1 MKEKEIIEATADA
14 VANHLPKTTS
24 AIDNVFSSIVN
35 VFDVLFT
42 PFQMAKIYKDSKLE
56 AFKNN
61 LENKISKIPEVDM
74 KDSVNLNIVG
84 PALEALKYTILED
97 ELRELFENLLAASI
111 DKREDVFPG
120 FVDVIRQLS
129 SDEAKL
135 LKQISLK
142 GTNYPLI
149 DLRYKLS
156 SNKGF
161 KEIIVNFTDLGDGVC
176 EKPELVSAYLNELEK
191 FGIISIEEDTY
202 LTDQSLYDHLEN
214 HKTILNQKNVMLVG
228 AEPGNYEI
236 HKKKFKV
243 TAYGKAFIK
252 SCVVS
257 K

>member
-1 MKEKEIIEATADA
+1 MKEKEIIEGTANA

-42 PFQMAKIYKDSKLE
+42 PFQMAKIYKDSKLD
-56 AFKNN
+56 AFKTN
-61 LENKISKIPEVDM
+61 LEKKISQIPEDDL
-74 KDSVNLNIVG
+74 KDNVNLNIVG

-97 ELRELFENLLAASI
+97 ELRELFENLLASSI

-135 LKQISLK
+135 LKEISLK
-142 GTNYPLI
+142 RTNYPLI
-149 DLRYKLS
+149 DLRYKLD

-161 KEIIVNFTDLGDGVC
+161 KEIIVNFTNLGDDVC
-176 EKPELVSAYLNELEK
+176 EKPELISAYLNELEK
-191 FGIISIEEDTY
+191 FGIISIEDGSY
-202 LTDQSLYDHLEN
+202 LTDDSLYVPLEN
-214 HKTILNQKNVMLVG
+214 HKTILDQKNVLMFG
-228 AEPGNYEI
+228 AEPGKYEI

-243 TAYGKAFIK
+243 TSYGIAFIK
-252 SCVVS
+252 SCVAS